1 MRLLP
6 FRGNTEDRFMAGFDE
21 HFGSGRF
28 RHWPDEQFADMLG
41 SRFDFETMDG
51 LASVFAMVGE
61 AVSRR
66 IGMRASRRQVL
77 AGYHLWH
84 GRVVEMG
91 SGDGKTLA
99 VALAAL
105 VGVLSGR
112 SVKVAT
118 SNDYLAVRDRDF
130 IEPVCRLFGIKLGAV
145 VGDMDSLGR
154 ASAYG
159 CHLVYGTLREFGFDY
174 LRDRLVSAR
183 GDVVQGKA
191 DWLILDEVDHAL
203 LDEAAI
209 PLVIGGDP
217 VLDLWSRSGVAAA
230 VEDMVAE
237 QFRLADA
244 IAVRLEESGF
254 GLGSEGKLL
263 IARALAAN
271 PWCEAVL
278 SFGTSHPSLW
288 RGAMALLD
296 PHGTGHPV
304 DEVVEDLYCPVARGG
319 GSFSLLDS
327 GVEFLESRLGGL
339 VSGDGFSD
347 VPAPVLN
354 RIYQLLR
361 AHLLLRRDVDYIVL
375 DGLVVLVDRST
386 GRSRPDTRFQDGLHE
401 AIEVKEGLAITLEH
415 RVLAEIGVPGLVG
428 TYPVVSGISATAV
441 SEQDEFLSLYGLEV
455 VSVGSEPVLRAS
467 RGSRIY
473 PNLGDHIDAVLDE
486 VQGFFITGQPVLVAC
501 RTVQGCRRI
510 ADALERLR
518 VPHGVVEAG
527 NADGEVGVI
536 RGAGLEWAVTVATN
550 MAGRGTD
557 IVLEEGLNRS
567 VLRNFVDLASMVVG
581 LGCRLYLEV
590 RCGNVQEAFLLAET
604 LAQSVGSDLSFE
616 HVGDATLRLYR
627 RGCDVSVLDAG
638 PVVDFSLGL
647 RLVNVEFNDSP
658 RVAVQLDGR
667 SGRQGAFGSTVGI
680 FSSSDVALSG
690 LDFGPIGSDRLG
702 RPCWSGSS
710 VDLVLKKRREE
721 VRLRSARERGLVVG
735 YGSVMDRYLMEY
747 YRTREAVLDWDE
759 EDSSAW
765 MDRAVLGLCESVV
778 CDHFPG
784 YTVEDYGVRFAAL
797 CRDLDDR
804 FGLDCSELRG
814 VDLGV
819 VVYELKSLF
828 DGRFEGFARRLGV
841 GCYVGLTRL
850 LVLSVGDAFCEDL
863 RSVLKGRAVISR
875 LVAHDSRTA
884 LAEYVVGA
892 GLEWDGFL
900 TAWRSEVV
908 CRLLRFQLSDL
919 DGAVDASSF
928 RLSGL
933 LA

>member
-1 MRLLP
+1 MRLFP
-6 FRGNTEDRFMAGFDE
+6 VFGNTEDRFLAGFDE

-41 SRFDFETMDG
+41 SRFDFETVDG

-91 SGDGKTLA
+91 SGDDKTLA

-105 VGVLSGR
+105 VGVLSGC
-112 SVKVAT
+112 SVRVAT

-130 IEPVCRLFGIKLGAV
+130 IEPVCRLFGIKLCAV
-145 VGDMDSLGR
+145 VEDMDSLGR
-154 ASAYG
+154 VSAYG
-159 CHLVYGTLREFGFDY
+159 CHLVYGALREFGFDY
-174 LRDRLVSAR
+174 LKDRLVSAR
-183 GDVVQGKA
+183 GDVVQGGA
-191 DWLILDEVDHAL
+191 DWLIVDEADHAL
-203 LDEAAI
+203 LDEAGT
-209 PLVIGGDP
+209 PLIIGGDAL
-217 VLDLWSRSGVAAA
+217 LDLWSRSGVAAA

-244 IAVRLEESGF
+244 AAVRLGQS
-254 GLGSEGKLL
+254 GLGLEGKLL

-271 PWCEAVL
+271 PWCEAAL
-278 SFGTSHPSLW
+278 SYGVSHPSLW

-296 PHGTGHPV
+296 PDGTGYPA
-304 DEVVEDLYCPVARGG
+304 DEVVEGLYCPVTLGG

-339 VSGDGFSD
+339 MLGDGFSG
-347 VPAPVLN
+347 VSAPVFN
-354 RIYQLLR
+354 RIYQLLC

-375 DGLVVLVDRST
+375 DGLVVLIDRST

-401 AIEVKEGLAITLEH
+401 AIAVKEELEIALEH

-428 TYPVVSGISATAV
+428 TYPFVSGISVTAV
-441 SEQDEFLSLYGLEV
+441 SEHDDFLSLYGLEV
-455 VSVGSEPVLRAS
+455 VSVSSGPVLRSS

-473 PNLGDHIDAVLDE
+473 PNLGDHIDAVLNE
-486 VQGFFITGQPVLVAC
+486 VQDFFIAGQPVLVAC
-501 RTVQGCRRI
+501 STVQGCRRVV
-510 ADALERLR
+510 DALERLR
-518 VPHGVVEAG
+518 VPYGVVEAG
-527 NADGEVGVI
+527 NAGGEVGVV
-536 RGAGLEWAVTVATN
+536 RGAGSEWAVTVATN
-550 MAGRGTD
+550 MAGRGTG
-557 IVLEEGLNRS
+557 IVLEEGLDRS
-567 VLRNFVDLASMVVG
+567 VLSNFVDLATMVVG
-581 LGCRLYLEV
+581 VGCRCYLEV
-590 RCGNVQEAFLLAET
+590 RCGNVQEAFLLVEA
-604 LAQSVGSDLSFE
+604 LAQDVGSDLSFE
-616 HVGDATLRLYR
+616 HVGDATLWLYR
-627 RGCDVSVLDAG
+627 RGCDVAVLDAG

-647 RLVNVEFNDSP
+647 RLVSVEFNDSP
-658 RVAVQLDGR
+658 RVAMQLDGWR
-667 SGRQGAFGSTVGI
+667 GRQGVFGSTVGI

-702 RPCWSGSS
+702 RPCWSGLN
-710 VDLVLKKRREE
+710 VDRVLKARHEE
-721 VRLRSARERGLVVG
+721 VRLRSVRERRLVVG
-735 YGSVMDRYLMEY
+735 YGSVMDRYLTEY

-759 EDSSAW
+759 VDSWAW
-765 MDRAVLGLCESVV
+765 MDRAILGLCESVV

-828 DGRFEGFARRLGV
+828 DGRFESLALRLG
-841 GCYVGLTRL
+841 GERYLSLTRL

-863 RSVLKGRAVISR
+863 RSILRGRAVISR
-875 LVAHDSRTA
+875 LIAHDSRIA

-908 CRLLRFQLSDL
+908 CRVLRFKFSDL
-919 DGAVDASSF
+919 DGVVDDSDF
-928 RLSGL
+928 RPGGL